1 MWNKVFVAILTLGVI
16 AATGGSVAWSDESE
30 ASGAGVAKHLPT
42 AKVTLQQGLTAAES
56 QGRPISGKFEVDEG
70 HFQLS
75 VYTAHDGKFSEIL
88 VDHKTGKV
96 AKTEA
101 ITGGD
106 DLADAKKQMAALA
119 KATKSLKAAVD
130 QAEQASA
137 GYRAVSVVPGLSNG
151 HAVAVVSLLKGTQPK
166 SVSEPLE

>member
-1 MWNKVFVAILTLGVI
+1 MWNKMLAAILMLGVI
-16 AATGGSVAWSDESE
+16 ASTSGVAWSDEDE
-30 ASGAGVAKHLPT
+30 ASGAAVAKYMPT
-42 AKVTLQQGLTAAES
+42 AKVTLQQGLMVAES

-75 VYTAHDGKFSEIL
+75 VYTAQDGKFSEVL
-88 VDHKTGKV
+88 VDHNTGKV

-106 DLADAKKQMAALA
+106 DLADAKKQVEACA
-119 KATKSLKAAVD
+119 KSKKSLNSAVD
-130 QAEQASA
+130 RAEQAAA
-137 GYRAVSVVPGLSNG
+137 GYRAVSVTPKLSAG
-151 HAVAVVSLLKGTQPK
+151 HAVAVVTLLKGTQVK

>member
-1 MWNKVFVAILTLGVI
+1 MWNKMLAAILTLGVI
-16 AATGGSVAWSDESE
+16 GATGGVAWSDEDE
-30 ASGAGVAKHLPT
+30 ASGVAVAKYLPT

-56 QGRPISGKFEVDEG
+56 QGHPISGKFEVDEG

-75 VYTAHDGKFSEIL
+75 VYTAQDGKFSEVL
-88 VDHKTGKV
+88 VDHNTGKV

-106 DLADAKKQMAALA
+106 DLADAKKQVEACA
-119 KATKSLKAAVD
+119 KSKKSLKSAVD

-137 GYRAVSVVPGLSNG
+137 GYRAVSVTPKLSSG
-151 HAVAVVSLLKGTQPK
+151 HAVAVVTLLKGTQVK
-166 SVSEPLE
+166 SVSEPME

>member
-1 MWNKVFVAILTLGVI
+1 MCNKSLATVLIIGVVS
-16 AATGGSVAWSDESE
+16 ATGGLAWSDEDE
-30 ASGAGVAKHLPT
+30 TAAVAKYLPT

-56 QGRPISGKFEVDEG
+56 HGKPISGKYEVEDG

-75 VYTAHDGKFSEIL
+75 VYTAEGGKFSEVLI
-88 VDHKTGKV
+88 DHNTGKV

-101 ITGGD
+101 ITEGD
-106 DLADAKKQMAALA
+106 DLTDAKKQIAACA
-119 KATKSLKAAVD
+119 KSKKSLQSAVD

-137 GYRAVSVVPGLSNG
+137 GYRAVSVSPKVSDGR
-151 HAVAVVSLLKGTQPK
+151 AVAVVTLLKGTSSK

>member
-1 MWNKVFVAILTLGVI
+1 MWNKVVAAILALGVI
-16 AATGGSVAWSDESE
+16 GPTGSVAWSDEDE
-30 ASGAGVAKHLPT
+30 ASGAALAKHLPA

-56 QGRPISGKFEVDEG
+56 QGKPISGKFEVDEG

-75 VYTAHDGKFSEIL
+75 VYTAQDGKYSEVL
-88 VDHKTGKV
+88 VDHNTGKV

-101 ITGGD
+101 ITEGD
-106 DLADAKKQMAALA
+106 DLADAKKQVEACA
-119 KATKSLKAAVD
+119 KSKKSLGSAVD

-137 GYRAVSVVPGLSNG
+137 GYRAVSVTPKLSSG
-151 HAVAVVSLLKGTQPK
+151 HAVAVVTLLKGTQVK

>member
-1 MWNKVFVAILTLGVI
+1 MWNKRLATVLTIGVI
-16 AATGGSVAWSDESE
+16 AGTGSFAWSGEDE
-30 ASGAGVAKHLPT
+30 GAAVAKYLPT

-56 QGRPISGKFEVDEG
+56 QGKPISAKFEVEDG

-75 VYTAHDGKFSEIL
+75 VYTAGGGKFSEVLI
-88 VDHKTGKV
+88 DYNTGKV

-101 ITGGD
+101 ITEGD
-106 DLADAKKQMAALA
+106 DLADAKKQVEACA
-119 KATKSLKAAVD
+119 KSKKSLQSAVD

-137 GYRAVSVVPGLSNG
+137 GYRAVSVTPRVSGGRP
-151 HAVAVVSLLKGTQPK
+151 VAVVTLLKGTSSK